1 MIASTV
7 DRTPGRKSG
16 FGSTLLTLLAWVIG
30 ITMFFPILW
39 VVLTAFKTEQTAFSM
54 APTFIFSPTLESF
67 KSALAQGSGYWHYA
81 LNSVITALGSTL
93 VGLALAIPAAYAMAF
108 YPSKRTDFTLVWM
121 VSTKFIP
128 AVGVLIPVFLVY
140 RSLGL
145 LDTRLGLTMLFTS
158 MNLPIMVWMVYSYFR
173 DIPVDIVEA
182 ASIDGAS
189 TAQTMFRV
197 ILPLAL
203 PGLASTG
210 LLALI
215 LAWNESFWSLTMT
228 DYHAATLAVYTA
240 SFKSGEGLFWARLS
254 AASVMTIAPIVVL
267 GWFAQRQMVRGL
279 TFGAVK

>member
-1 MIASTV
+1 MNAQRSNIGLTV
-7 DRTPGRKSG
+7 VG
-16 FGSTLLTLLAWVIG
+16 WVVALI
-30 ITMFFPILW
+30 MFFPILW
-39 VVLTAFKTEQTAFSM
+39 MVLTAFKTEQTAFTTT
-54 APTFIFSPTLESF
+54 PEFFFSPTLESF
-67 KSALAQGSGYWHYA
+67 RTALAQGAGYWHYA
-81 LNSVITALGSTL
+81 FNSFFTAAVSTL
-93 VGLALAIPAAYAMAF
+93 LGLVLAVPAAFAMAF

-128 AVGVLIPVFLVY
+128 AVGVLIPIFLIY
-140 RSLGL
+140 KSLGL
-145 LDTRLGLTMLFTS
+145 IDNDWGLIMLFTA

-173 DIPVDIVEA
+173 DVPKDIVEA
-182 ASIDGAS
+182 ADIDGAS
-189 TAQTMFRV
+189 TMQTMFRV

-228 DYHAATLAVYTA
+228 DHDAATLAVFIA
-240 SFKSGEGLFWARLS
+240 SFKSAEGLFWAKMS
-254 AASVMTIAPIVVL
+254 AASVLTVTPIVVL